1 MKRISLRQSRVL
13 TACLLPASLLTCLL
27 LSLTAM
33 AQDFQRSYNLGGGG
47 SINIRN
53 ISGNVQV
60 TGYDG
65 QAVVVTGIKEGRN
78 SDKVSIEDQSSGNSV
93 DVRVRYPERCEDCDA
108 SVKFELKVPRGVA
121 YRYNSISSVSGD
133 VEVAGVSGELTAK
146 SVSGEVTVNDV
157 AGAVHASSVSGNVR
171 VGKVGGTVN
180 AKSTSGN
187 VEVEI
192 VSLEGAGNME
202 FGSVSGNVRVKLPA
216 NLDAEVNLSTM
227 SGDLKTDFPLTI
239 EKSKNGSGQKAS
251 GRVGSGARNLKMS
264 SVSGDLS
271 LLHM

>member
-1 MKRISLRQSRVL
+1 MMYS
-13 TACLLPASLLTCLL
+13 ALTCLL
-27 LSLTAM
+27 SCLPLSLTAL
-33 AQDFQRSYNLGGGG
+33 AQDFQHSYSLGSGG

-53 ISGNVQV
+53 VSGNVQV

-78 SDKVSIEDQSSGNSV
+78 SDKVSIEDQSSGNNV
-93 DVRVRYPERCEDCDA
+93 DVRARYPEHCNDCDA
-108 SVKFELKVPRGVA
+108 SVRFEVKVPRGVA

-133 VEVAGVSGELTAK
+133 VDVAGVSGELTAK
-146 SVSGEVTVNDV
+146 AVSGEVTVKDV
-157 AGAVHASSVSGNVR
+157 TGSIHASSVSGNVH
-171 VGKVGGTVN
+171 VGKVAGTVN

-192 VSLEGAGNME
+192 VSLEGAGNMD
-202 FGSVSGNVRVKLPA
+202 FGSVSGNVRVKLPG
-216 NLDAEVNLSTM
+216 NLDAEISLSTM

-239 EKSKNGSGQKAS
+239 EKSKWGSGQKAN
-251 GRVGSGARNLKMS
+251 GRVGSGSRNLKMS

-271 LLHM
+271 LLQM

>member
-1 MKRISLRQSRVL
+1 MIMKRISTRFMPYW
-13 TACLLPASLLTCLL
+13 APASLLTCLL
-27 LSLTAM
+27 LSWTAM

-53 ISGNVQV
+53 ISGNVIV

-65 QAVVVTGIKEGRN
+65 QQVVVTGIKEGRN

-108 SVKFELKVPRGVA
+108 SVRFEVKVPRGVA

-133 VEVAGVSGELTAK
+133 VDVAGVSGELTAK
-146 SVSGEVTVNDV
+146 SVSGEVTVKDV
-157 AGAVHASSVSGNVR
+157 SGSINASSVSGNVH

-192 VSLEGAGNME
+192 LSLEGAGDLQ
-202 FGSVSGNVRVKLPA
+202 FGSVSGNVRVKLPG
-216 NLDAEVNLSTM
+216 NLDAEVSLSTM

-239 EKSKNGSGQKAS
+239 EKSKWGSGQKAN

-271 LLHM
+271 LQRL